1 MKYLIVGLGNPG
13 SEYANDRHNVGFLVM
28 DALASKTNSRFSTE
42 RYADVAT
49 VKYRGHILVLI
60 KPNTYMNLSGNAVR
74 YWLEKEK
81 ISLQHL
87 LIVLDDLDLPQG
99 QIRLRAKGS
108 GGSHNG
114 LNHIIQVLDTEDF
127 PRLRIGIGSDFPKG
141 MQVDYVLGQWSKE
154 EEKIMKPA
162 ILDAADAILT
172 FVHLGIERAMNIV
185 NTKKNSLTDDN

>member
-1 MKYLIVGLGNPG
+1 
-13 SEYANDRHNVGFLVM
+13 M
-28 DALASKTNSRFSTE
+28 DALAIKTNSRFSTE
-42 RYADVAT
+42 RYADVAK

>member
-1 MKYLIVGLGNPG
+1 MIVGLGNPG

-28 DALASKTNSRFSTE
+28 DALAIKTNSRFSTE
-42 RYADVAT
+42 RYADVAK

>member
-28 DALASKTNSRFSTE
+28 DALAIKTNSRFSTE
-42 RYADVAT
+42 RYADVAK

-162 ILDAADAILT
+162 ILDAADAMLT

>member
-28 DALASKTNSRFSTE
+28 DALAIKTNSRFSTE
-42 RYADVAT
+42 RYADVAK

-127 PRLRIGIGSDFPKG
+127 PRLRIGIGSDFPNG

>member
-1 MKYLIVGLGNPG
+1 M
-13 SEYANDRHNVGFLVM
+13 
-28 DALASKTNSRFSTE
+28 
-42 RYADVAT
+42 
-49 VKYRGHILVLI
+49 
-60 KPNTYMNLSGNAVR
+60 
-74 YWLEKEK
+74 
-81 ISLQHL
+81 
-87 LIVLDDLDLPQG
+87 
-99 QIRLRAKGS
+99 
-108 GGSHNG
+108 
-114 LNHIIQVLDTEDF
+114 NHIIQVLDTEDF